1 MSDYTDISISMILI
15 HKSHVFE
22 LRTETKPEMSD
33 CPIFNATYV
42 VTSERH
48 EKFTPERDLNPNL
61 YDAGAML
68 NWANWELVIMC
79 VSISSLHVDDGY
91 RSIQSYDV
99 DT

>member
-1 MSDYTDISISMILI
+1 MSDYTNISIGMMLI

-22 LRTETKPEMSD
+22 LWTETKPEMSD
-33 CPIFNATYV
+33 RPFFNATYV
-42 VTSERH
+42 VTPERH

-68 NWANWELVIMC
+68 NWANWELIIMC